1 MDGTDTIGI
10 EQALSLVNK
19 LGDLAEPAKKKLED
33 LLQSLHLAGEKT
45 INFGSIAQ
53 SAGNIAAEALHK
65 AAEAVH
71 ELFQY
76 FPALEAEAKELSG
89 VMKGFFAE
97 AAEAAHSAGLAGS
110 DIALAFEPVIGVIDK
125 SITGMG
131 KLGDTGYE
139 AGSKISTA
147 FKSVEPLITKA
158 FGTDSGITKFFTA
171 MADGASQAVGLER
184 EILAMSVAQ
193 GRASDVFDVTT
204 HKLKD
209 VNELYEDFVN
219 SSIQAAMATN
229 QTVGSMMDLQKAL
242 SAIPGSLD
250 SATETVQAS
259 QLAAA
264 AGRDQ
269 LKVAEQL
276 SEMYTKLGTTEKDAL
291 TTLGYIHEKAGDSK
305 LRMEAFNQTVMTV
318 AGSFKMLGDNTVATT
333 NFVSAFDKAF
343 QDSKISPEAMKEVI
357 TSIGQGVQQM
367 DVAKKAFVS
376 ATTGGPGGLAGA
388 IQMDYAIQE
397 GHADQVIRKTMLAMQ
412 SQFGGQVVT
421 LKDAAQN
428 PALAGEFYKQI
439 QYLTQV
445 AGIAKDEDQAKR
457 ILEAMK
463 TGVMDYLKP
472 GAGELEKDTAMSRQ
486 LARGADIQ
494 EQTRNIFMSTHQTME
509 AMRLR
514 QNEIYQKMVQWDPHI
529 EQMVSGLAK
538 KAGLTIGPTRKMGT
552 EGPRHAGVRMLAHG
566 GAGEAGPGAYAPPT
580 WPEMLG
586 GPLGIEDVFEKTN
599 KAVSGAVNRMTATER
614 GRTREDYVSMMP
626 SRGGPPPET
635 EAGMISS
642 RRGPPPGTEAGITP
656 VMRGHRPDLGLP
668 ETPKLTLPT
677 AREGLGTAP
686 GLGLPTMNITHT
698 FKPIQLDISGIGDTV
713 ISRHVDLALVKS
725 ESNRVDQQVTGRPG
739 GQ

>member
-19 LGDLAEPAKKKLED
+19 LGDLAEPAKKKLEE

-76 FPALEAEAKELSG
+76 FPGLEDEAKKVSG
-89 VMKGFFAE
+89 VMKEFFAD
-97 AAEAAHSAGLAGS
+97 AANAAHSAGIAGS
-110 DIALAFEPVIGVIDK
+110 DIALAFEPVVGVIDK

-158 FGTDSGITKFFTA
+158 FGSESGVTKFFTA

-209 VNELYEDFVN
+209 VNELYEDFVGA
-219 SSIQAAMATN
+219 SVQAAMATN
-229 QTVGSMMDLQKAL
+229 QTVSSMMDLQKAL

-529 EQMVSGLAK
+529 EQMVSGLARH
-538 KAGLTIGPTRKMGT
+538 AGLTVGPAKEMGA
-552 EGPRHAGVRMLAHG
+552 EGPRHAGVRMLAHERP
-566 GAGEAGPGAYAPPT
+566 GEAGPGAYAPQT
-580 WPEMLG
+580 WSEMIG
-586 GPLGIEDVFEKTN
+586 GPLGIEDIFEKTN
-599 KAVSGAVNRMTATER
+599 KAASNAVERLTATER
-614 GRTREDYVSMMP
+614 GKTRADYVSMMP
-626 SRGGPPPET
+626 NRE
-635 EAGMISS
+635 
-642 RRGPPPGTEAGITP
+642 GPPPGTEAGITP
-656 VMRGHRPDLGLP
+656 VLHGHTPSLGLP
-668 ETPKLTLPT
+668 ESPRLTLPT
-677 AREGLGTAP
+677 AREGTAGAP
-686 GLGLPTMNITHT
+686 GLGLPAMNITHT
-698 FKPIQLDISGIGDTV
+698 FKPIQLDISGIGDSV
-713 ISRHVDLALVKS
+713 ISRQVDLALVKS